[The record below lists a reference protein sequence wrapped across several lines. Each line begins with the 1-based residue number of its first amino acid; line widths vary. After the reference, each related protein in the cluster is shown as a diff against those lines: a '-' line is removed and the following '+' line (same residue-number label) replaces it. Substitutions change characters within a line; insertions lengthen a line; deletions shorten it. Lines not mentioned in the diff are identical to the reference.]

1 MPSTAWD
8 VAVLVA
14 KGLYKLL
21 FGNWR
26 ALAWFALLVWAAI
39 GLHHVEGQRNDA
51 RAQLAAHLAA
61 DAKAVAD
68 QVTAAKAQT
77 DKMQAGVSVAANTTE
92 KSIGERHERVEA
104 VVAGV
109 AAGTVRVR
117 EHLTCPQPA
126 ASVPAAA
133 AGAGAVDDGA
143 QRGLSAADVQFLVRF
158 AARCGDVQDERNLG
172 AEYARA
178 VSGQPPAKT
187 LQLAPSTSQPLRH
200 DSVIQAT
207 GGHP

>member
-1 MPSTAWD
+1 MPLTARD
-8 VAVLVA
+8 VAALVA
-14 KGLYKLL
+14 ERLYKLL

-26 ALAWFALLVWAAI
+26 AVAWFALLVWSAI
-39 GLHHVEGQRNDA
+39 GLYRVEDQRDDA

-61 DAKAVAD
+61 DAKAAAD
-68 QVTAAKAQT
+68 QVIAAKVQT
-77 DKMQAGVSVAANTTE
+77 DKMQAGVSAAANTTE

-104 VVAGV
+104 VAAGV

-126 ASVPAAA
+126 ASVPATAAA
-133 AGAGAVDDGA
+133 AGAVDAGA

-178 VSGQPPAKT
+178 VSGHPSAKAP
-187 LQLAPSTSQPLRH
+187 QLESSMSQPLRP
-200 DSVIQAT
+200 DWAIQKSR
-207 GGHP
+207 GHP